1 MKRTASQKEE
11 VEKLEIL
18 DYLDTASLAVRGA
31 IPLNIYAVASQVAV
45 ENVEERRYAQAV
57 ET

>member
-1 MKRTASQKEE
+1 MKTIMKRTASQKEE

-31 IPLNIYAVASQVAV
+31 IPLNIYAVAS
-45 ENVEERRYAQAV
+45 
-57 ET
+57 